1 MTGEEHFEACF
12 LRYKNLVMRY
22 VIDATGDYQ
31 AAQEICQQVFVS
43 FYECMDRIPPDFEK
57 AWLMKCTQN
66 AVIDYLRKNKRRKE
80 IFLETPIGELREVSG
95 ALQEKSI
102 AICEDKMNHRELL
115 GKILAGVRKVNEQWY
130 EILML
135 SCVEQC
141 THEETAQR
149 LGISVVVLR
158 ARLYRA
164 RTYVR
169 KHYRTEYLES

>member
-1 MTGEEHFEACF
+1 MTRDERFEACF
-12 LRYKNLVMRY
+12 LKYKNLVMRF

-31 AAQEICQQVFVS
+31 AAQEICQQVFVRY
-43 FYECMDRIPPDFEK
+43 YEYIDRVSSDFEK
-57 AWLMKCTQN
+57 AWLIRCTQN

-80 IFLETPIGELREVSG
+80 LFLETPIGEVREVNG

-102 AICEDKMNHRELL
+102 AICEEKMNHRELL
-115 GKILAGVRKVNEQWY
+115 GKILAEVRKVNEQWY

-135 SCVEQC
+135 LCVEQC

-149 LGISVVVLR
+149 LGISVMVLR

-164 RTYVR
+164 RSYVR
-169 KHYRTEYLES
+169 KHYGAEYRES